1 MKKLYISPI
10 AEVME
15 FETSAVLAVSVSVF
29 ETESGEQFAPANREG
44 FWF

>member
-1 MKKLYISPI
+1 MKKLYISPTV
-10 AEVME
+10 EEME
-15 FETSAVLAVSVSVF
+15 FETSAVLAMSVF